1 MTTRV
6 SMVAVSLVAIVTGAC
21 SDPLTSK
28 NYNNPDVERVFQQ
41 PASIEQTLGTGY
53 QQCRNAEKGGNSP
66 NAVDMTA
73 QMATMSFESYSQLGN
88 FNMGLRGAI
97 PRSPILNNKS
107 AQQSLNGV
115 FGSWSRQGRL
125 QANAL
130 KQLDLIR
137 KERGTALSTAAADL
151 RARAMGFFNIGCN
164 MGWLAMA
171 FDSAGII
178 DHVMESDFVP
188 ELSGY
193 QEVMAAAI
201 ANFDSAVAI
210 ASTAGSDGAGGF
222 PTAAGWFSGTT
233 LSKDRFIQLVRSYR
247 ARFRAGVAR
256 TPAERT
262 AVNWAAVAAD
272 ADAGLTADLT
282 VVVGS
287 TSGWN
292 LGVQASTFY
301 QDAGWSQITPF
312 IFGFADVSGG
322 YDTWLST
329 NLIQRNGDFLI
340 VTPDLRFPQGSTRA
354 AQQAASP
361 EPGSHTGFPYLK
373 NRSGPGS
380 PGDPWGTSFYEHHR
394 LKYIR
399 NNSSTGSYP
408 EFLKAEVDLLGAEA
422 YLRLGDIPK
431 ALAKINPWRTRAG
444 LPALTGTAS
453 TDIVPGGASCVPRV
467 PSPPNFT
474 TTSCGTLFEAM
485 KWEKRMELAYN
496 YLGAWFFDSRGWG
509 DLVKDTPLEYPV
521 PVPELDARLKPYY
534 NLGGGG
540 PSSAGISTYRFGQ

>member
-1 MTTRV
+1 
-6 SMVAVSLVAIVTGAC
+6 
-21 SDPLTSK
+21 
-28 NYNNPDVERVFQQ
+28 
-41 PASIEQTLGTGY
+41 
-53 QQCRNAEKGGNSP
+53 
-66 NAVDMTA
+66 
-73 QMATMSFESYSQLGN
+73 
-88 FNMGLRGAI
+88 
-97 PRSPILNNKS
+97 
-107 AQQSLNGV
+107 
-115 FGSWSRQGRL
+115 
-125 QANAL
+125 
-130 KQLDLIR
+130 
-137 KERGTALSTAAADL
+137 
-151 RARAMGFFNIGCN
+151 
-164 MGWLAMA
+164 
-171 FDSAGII
+171 
-178 DHVMESDFVP
+178 
-188 ELSGY
+188 
-193 QEVMAAAI
+193 
-201 ANFDSAVAI
+201 
-210 ASTAGSDGAGGF
+210 
-222 PTAAGWFSGTT
+222 
-233 LSKDRFIQLVRSYR
+233 
-247 ARFRAGVAR
+247 
-256 TPAERT
+256 
-262 AVNWAAVAAD
+262 VNWAAVAAD

-282 VVVGS
+282 VVVGA

-329 NLIQRNGDFLI
+329 NMIQRNGDFLI

-354 AQQAASP
+354 AQQAASQ
-361 EPGSHTGFPYLK
+361 EPGAYTGFPYLK

-399 NNSSTGSYP
+399 NNSSTGTYP

-431 ALAKINPWRTRAG
+431 ALAKMNPWRTRAG
-444 LPALTGTAS
+444 LPALTGTSA

-467 PSPPNFT
+467 PSPPNYT
-474 TTSCGTLFEAM
+474 TTSCGTLLEAM

-521 PVPELDARLKPYY
+521 PVPELDARLKSYY

-540 PSSAGISTYRFGQ
+540 PSSAGVSTYRFGQ

>member
-1 MTTRV
+1 MIKHARKV
-6 SMVAVSLVAIVTGAC
+6 SVLLIAFVAGAC
-21 SDPLTSK
+21 SDSLTAK

-53 QQCRNAEKGGNSP
+53 QVCRNTEKGGGN
-66 NAVDMTA
+66 NGGVDMTA
-73 QMATMSFESYSQLGN
+73 QMATMSLESYSQLGN

-107 AQQSLNGV
+107 AEQALNGT
-115 FGSWSRQGRL
+115 FSAWSRQGRL

-130 KQLDLIR
+130 KQLYAVIE
-137 KERGTALSTAAADL
+137 ERGTGLSTAAADL
-151 RARAMGFFNIGCN
+151 RARALGFFNMACN
-164 MGWLAMA
+164 LGYLSLAY
-171 FDSAGII
+171 DSAGII
-178 DHVMESDFVP
+178 DHTMESDFVP

-193 QEVMAAAI
+193 KEVNAAAV
-201 ANFDSAVAI
+201 AFLDSAVAI
-210 ASTAGSDGAGGF
+210 AGTAGSDATGGF

-233 LSKDRFIQLVRSYR
+233 LSKDRFIELARSFR
-247 ARFRAGVAR
+247 ARFRAAVAR
-256 TPAERT
+256 TPEERA

-272 ADAGLTADLT
+272 AEAGLKADLT
-282 VVVGS
+282 VTVGA

-301 QDAGWSQITPF
+301 QDAGWSQLSPF
-312 IFGFADVSGG
+312 IYGFADVSGG

-329 NLIQRNGDFLI
+329 NIVSRNGEFLI
-340 VTPDLRFPQGSTRA
+340 VTPDLRFPQGTTLA

-361 EPGSHTGFPYLK
+361 EPGSYTGFPYIK
-373 NRSGPGS
+373 NRSGAGS

-422 YLRLGDIPK
+422 YLRLGDAAK
-431 ALAKINPWRTRAG
+431 AAAKINISRTKAG
-444 LPALTGTAS
+444 LPPVAGAS
-453 TDIVPGGASCVPRV
+453 VTEIVPGGASCVPRV
-467 PSPPNFT
+467 PSAPTYT
-474 TTSCGTLFEAM
+474 TTSCGSIFEAM

-496 YLGAWFFDSRGWG
+496 YMGAWYFDSRGWG
-509 DLVKDTPLEYPV
+509 DLVKDTPLMYPV

-540 PSSAGISTYRFGQ
+540 PASAPLGTYRW